1 MKIVIN
7 ESPLLSELVQT
18 FLSYDDPDYPL
29 DSRSGLSVALDRKVD
44 RVLRAAMSEQ
54 RRFRDPTIEYFVNE
68 IRRDFHL
75 SHLLMLPWSEFKV
88 LDQYGTIAMYMRS
101 P

>member
-7 ESPLLSELVQT
+7 ESPLLSEMVVTLLCQ
-18 FLSYDDPDYPL
+18 DDPDYPL
-29 DSRSGLSVALDRKVD
+29 DSQSGLSVTLDRSVN
-44 RVLRAAMSEQ
+44 RILRAAMSEQ

-75 SHLLMLPWSEFKV
+75 SHLLMMPWTEFKV
-88 LDQYGTIAMYMRS
+88 LDRYGTIAMYMR
-101 P
+101 

>member
-7 ESPLLSELVQT
+7 ESPLLSEMVVTL
-18 FLSYDDPDYPL
+18 LSQDDPDYPL
-29 DSRSGLSVALDRKVD
+29 DSQSGLSVTLDRSVN
-44 RVLRAAMSEQ
+44 RILRATMSEQ

-75 SHLLMLPWSEFKV
+75 SHLLMMPWTEFKV
-88 LDQYGTIAMYMRS
+88 LDRYGTIAMYMR
-101 P
+101 